1 MNWILLVHVFCVIL
15 TITGFVLRGIWMMTG
30 SPLLKARWVRIAPH
44 VVDTLLLA
52 AGADLAL
59 QIHQYPFVNGWLTA
73 KTLAVVAYIGLG
85 TVALKRG
92 RTWRIRVAAWVGALL
107 VLGYIVAVAV
117 TRDPL
122 PLGQGSVTPAAH
134 AQEQNPGTSLFA
146 DRKRFR
152 PAGPSARPS
161 QAPGSPAPV
170 ADVTP

>member
-1 MNWILLVHVFCVIL
+1 MNWILLVHVSCVIL
-15 TITGFVLRGIWMMTG
+15 TITGFVLRGVWMMTG

-52 AGADLAL
+52 AGAGLAL

-92 RTWRIRVAAWVGALL
+92 RTRRIRVAAWFAALL
-107 VLGYIVAVAV
+107 VLGYIVAVAM
-117 TRDPL
+117 TRNPL
-122 PLGQGSVTPAAH
+122 PLGQGSITLAVNT
-134 AQEQNPGTSLFA
+134 QEQSPGTGPLA
-146 DRKRFR
+146 DHKKFW
-152 PAGPSARPS
+152 PAGPSARLS
-161 QAPGSPAPV
+161 QTPDSPAAV